1 MLRAEGFS
9 LDAPEHEVKLVRQHM
24 QGVIDARHQTAL
36 NDIPDLAIDGTLPQ
50 QLEAVIE
57 RLRRVVREPIY
68 RAVFT
73 SPESPLQVVRLVVP
87 LLENLKETRV
97 RLGPRLK
104 AAIESF
110 GAQAA

>member
-1 MLRAEGFS
+1 
-9 LDAPEHEVKLVRQHM
+9 VV
-24 QGVIDARHQTAL
+24 QG
-36 NDIPDLAIDGTLPQ
+36 
-50 QLEAVIE
+50 
-57 RLRRVVREPIY
+57 PIY

-97 RLGPRLK
+97 RMGPRLK

>member
-1 MLRAEGFS
+1 ML
-9 LDAPEHEVKLVRQHM
+9 
-24 QGVIDARHQTAL
+24 GVIDSRHQAAL
-36 NDIPDLAIDGTLPQ
+36 TDIPDLAVDGTLQQ
-50 QLEAVIE
+50 QLDAVIG
-57 RLRRVVREPIY
+57 RLRRVVQEPIY

-87 LLENLKETRV
+87 RLENLKETRV

-104 AAIESF
+104 AAIESV

>member
-1 MLRAEGFS
+1 M
-9 LDAPEHEVKLVRQHM
+9 RQHM
-24 QGVIDARHQTAL
+24 LGVIDSREQMLLTE
-36 NDIPDLAIDGTLPQ
+36 ISDLAVDGTLQQ
-50 QLEAVIE
+50 QLDAVIE
-57 RLRRVVREPIY
+57 RLRRVVQGPIY

-97 RLGPRLK
+97 RMGPRLK